1 MKVTAAV
8 LVEPRRIELQE
19 FPLPDIGDDDGLLR
33 VESCGVCGAD
43 WLPYTG
49 EFLGGMFKPPLILG
63 HEIVGRIA
71 RIGDAAARRWGVREG
86 DRVILEEPIPCGN
99 CAACRVGR
107 FQACGA
113 DRYGTKPVAS
123 PPSLW
128 GGYSDYVYLAP
139 AAIMHKIPE
148 EIPVELAP
156 LFVPLSNGA
165 YWVEEIGGLH
175 LGQTVVIQGP
185 GQHGLGCVIAAKEA
199 GAGCVIVTGLAASD
213 QHRLEVATALGADH
227 VICVDEEDGVRRV
240 AEITDGEM
248 AHVVVQV
255 AERAPAAFNSSVHL
269 AADRG
274 TIVNIGT
281 VIGPADGFEPD
292 AIIFKELTIKGA
304 RGRYDTAIKAAIHLL
319 SSGKYPLE
327 LLATHTFPI
336 AETDTALRTVG
347 REAGEDSI
355 HVTVIADGD

>member
-1 MKVTAAV
+1 MAAYSVYETATEAGIGQV
-8 LVEPRRIELQE
+8 IDDFLDLKEFLTCRQNCRQGTSTKARNPRKEHHEGNGRRFWWSHDAL
-19 FPLPDIGDDDGLLR
+19 
-33 VESCGVCGAD
+33 SCRSFRSQISATTTGCSGSSRAASAAPTGC
-43 WLPYTG
+43 PYTG

-199 GAGCVIVTGLAASD
+199 GAGCVIVTGPRRIRPTSSRGGNGLSVQIMSSAST
-213 QHRLEVATALGADH
+213 RKTA
-227 VICVDEEDGVRRV
+227 C
-240 AEITDGEM
+240 GESPRSLM
-248 AHVVVQV
+248 ARWRMWSCRSPRGRPRQ
-255 AERAPAAFNSSVHL
+255 FNSSVHL
-269 AADRG
+269 AADRRHNRQHRYG
-274 TIVNIGT
+274 NR
-281 VIGPADGFEPD
+281 
-292 AIIFKELTIKGA
+292 A
-304 RGRYDTAIKAAIHLL
+304 RGRLRAGRNHLQ
-319 SSGKYPLE
+319 G
-327 LLATHTFPI
+327 AHDQRR
-336 AETDTALRTVG
+336 AWAL
-347 REAGEDSI
+347 
-355 HVTVIADGD
+355 